1 MVPCRVGIVVVNA
14 RDRNFAS
21 LGLFYYE
28 RKDDFVATT
37 TSSWDIDK
45 KLKN

>member
-1 MVPCRVGIVVVNA
+1 LVVVNA

-37 TSSWDIDK
+37 ISSGEE
-45 KLKN
+45 KN